1 MSTLVYTV
9 MEVAEQL
16 RVGRTTAYGLI
27 SSGEL
32 PSIKVGG
39 SRRVTAEALR
49 TYIDRLA
56 S

>member
-27 SSGEL
+27 GSGEL

-49 TYIDRLA
+49 AYVEGLA
-56 S
+56 A